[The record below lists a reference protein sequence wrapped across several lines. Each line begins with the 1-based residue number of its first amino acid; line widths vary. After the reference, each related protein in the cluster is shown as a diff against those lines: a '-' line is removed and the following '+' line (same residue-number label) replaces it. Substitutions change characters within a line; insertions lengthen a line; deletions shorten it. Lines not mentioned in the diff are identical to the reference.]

1 MKRVPLV
8 LSILLFLPSSGAA
21 FCFEPS
27 KPFCLISFGAFES
40 FEEYESCRLELEKYG
55 KELGDYAR
63 CLVNEVE
70 EKREEALDAF
80 NDRVNRT
87 NLRR

>member
-8 LSILLFLPSSGAA
+8 LSLLLFLPSSGAA

-27 KPFCLISFGAFES
+27 EPYCLISYGAFDT
-40 FEEYESCRLELEKYG
+40 FEEYESCRFELEQYME
-55 KELGDYAR
+55 ELGDYAR

-70 EKREEALDAF
+70 EKQEDALDAF
-80 NDRVNRT
+80 NNRVNQTR
-87 NLRR
+87 LMR